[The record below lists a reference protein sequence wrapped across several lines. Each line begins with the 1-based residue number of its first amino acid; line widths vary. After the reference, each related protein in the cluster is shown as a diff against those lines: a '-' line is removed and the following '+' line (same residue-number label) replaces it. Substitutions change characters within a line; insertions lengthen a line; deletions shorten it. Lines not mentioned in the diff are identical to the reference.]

1 MTGQTS
7 PAKHDVDVLLV
18 GQTGVGKSTLI
29 NMICGF
35 EEGSEGSAKVT
46 NDVRPCTEVATSYI
60 TPLSREGKNLR
71 YRLWDTR
78 GLNEASDD
86 PSIMT
91 KAINFFCALF
101 GVVSACER
109 DLRAVCDEH
118 TGRDGEKAAPLLIW
132 CIHISKVGVP
142 VHWEQFRKVYVD
154 YCREKVRPVVV
165 VTNVTP
171 GRPSAKSQ
179 SQTELGWEE
188 RCRKQLQQ
196 LGIGFG
202 NVPLQGVRKYRD
214 TSTPEYKAD
223 CQAVRDFI
231 VSHHSSN

>member
-1 MTGQTS
+1 MTGQQTS

-35 EEGSEGSAKVT
+35 EEGAEGSAKVT
-46 NDVRPCTEVATSYI
+46 NDVRPCTEVATPYI
-60 TPLSREGKNLR
+60 TQLSREGKKLR

-118 TGRDGEKAAPLLIW
+118 TGRDGEKAAPLLVW

-142 VHWEQFRKVYVD
+142 VHWEQFRKVYAE
-154 YCREKVRPVVV
+154 YCKKRVKPVVV
-165 VTNVTP
+165 VTNVP
-171 GRPSAKSQ
+171 LPAKAQ
-179 SQTELGWEE
+179 SQTGLGWED

-196 LGIGFG
+196 LGIDLG
-202 NVPLQGVRKYRD
+202 NVPLQGVKKYGN
-214 TSTPEYKAD
+214 TSAPEYKAD